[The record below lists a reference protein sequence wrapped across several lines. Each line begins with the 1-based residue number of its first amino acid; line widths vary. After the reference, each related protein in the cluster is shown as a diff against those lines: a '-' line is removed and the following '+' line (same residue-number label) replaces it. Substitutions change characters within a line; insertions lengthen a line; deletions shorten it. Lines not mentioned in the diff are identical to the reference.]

1 MYYVIRDGQVV
12 NTIELYGMAR
22 ESYEQLEGVLLVE
35 DKDAPE
41 VRIGDAYDEETG
53 TFLRDGVSLAGL
65 ITRTMRDN
73 LLKACDYRMMPDYP
87 CSEESRAAWAA
98 YRQALR
104 DLPQQDGFPETVEWP
119 QAPDGADAGGAS
131 LLMQVDAHEQTVDA
145 AKVAARMTV
154 AANADALRTEEI
166 EAVKPLF
173 DAWQPDRAYEAD
185 RDIVRYGEGDALYL
199 CRTSHT
205 SQADWTPGT
214 ETASL
219 WTRIDAAHAGTADDP
234 IPYEGN
240 MALENGKHY
249 SQDGVVYRCTRD
261 TGNPVFHALSELVG
275 LYVEVV

>member
-12 NTIELYGMAR
+12 NTIELHGMAR
-22 ESYEQLEGVLLVE
+22 EAYERLEDVLLVE
-35 DKDAPE
+35 DRDAPE
-41 VRIGDAYDEETG
+41 VRIGDVYDETTG
-53 TFLRDGVSLAGL
+53 TFLRDGVSLAGQ
-65 ITRTMRDN
+65 IARTMRDN

-104 DLPQQDGFPETVEWP
+104 DLPQQDGFPETIEWP
-119 QAPDGADAGGAS
+119 KAPDGEDAGGAS
-131 LLMQVDAHEQTVDA
+131 MLVQVDA

-154 AANADALRTEEI
+154 AANADALRTAEI

-240 MALENGKHY
+240 MALENGKYY

-261 TGNPVFHALSELVG
+261 TGNPVFQALSDLVG
-275 LYVEVV
+275 LYVEAV

>member
-22 ESYEQLEGVLLVE
+22 EAYEQLEGVLLVE

-104 DLPQQDGFPETVEWP
+104 DVPQQEGFPETIEWP
-119 QAPDGADAGGAS
+119 QAPDG
-131 LLMQVDAHEQTVDA
+131 
-145 AKVAARMTV
+145 
-154 AANADALRTEEI
+154 
-166 EAVKPLF
+166 
-173 DAWQPDRAYEAD
+173 
-185 RDIVRYGEGDALYL
+185 
-199 CRTSHT
+199 
-205 SQADWTPGT
+205 
-214 ETASL
+214 
-219 WTRIDAAHAGTADDP
+219 AHAGTADDP

-240 MALENGKHY
+240 MALENGKYY

>member
-12 NTIELYGMAR
+12 NTIELHGMAR
-22 ESYEQLEGVLLVE
+22 EAYERLEDVLLVE
-35 DKDAPE
+35 DRDAPE
-41 VRIGDAYDEETG
+41 VRIGDVYDETTG

-87 CSEESRAAWAA
+87 CSQESRAAWAA

-104 DLPQQDGFPETVEWP
+104 DVPQQDGFPETVEWP

-131 LLMQVDAHEQTVDA
+131 LLMQVEAQKETVDA

-154 AANADALRTEEI
+154 AANADALCTAEV

-173 DAWQPDRAYEAD
+173 DAWAAGVAYEAG

-240 MALENGKHY
+240 MALENGKYY
-249 SQDGVVYRCTRD
+249 SQDGVVYRCTGD
-261 TGNPVFHALSELVG
+261 TGNPVFQALSDLVG
-275 LYVEVV
+275 LYVEAV

>member
-12 NTIELYGMAR
+12 NTIELHGMAR
-22 ESYEQLEGVLLVE
+22 EAYERLEDVLLVE
-35 DKDAPE
+35 DRDAPE
-41 VRIGDAYDEETG
+41 VRIGDVYDETTG
-53 TFLRDGVSLAGL
+53 TFLCDGVSLAGQ
-65 ITRTMRDN
+65 IARTMRDN
-73 LLKACDYRMMPDYP
+73 LLKACDYRMMPDFP
-87 CSEESRAAWAA
+87 CSEAARAAWAA

-131 LLMQVDAHEQTVDA
+131 LLMQVGA

-154 AANADALRTEEI
+154 AANADALRTAEV

-173 DAWQPDRAYEAD
+173 DAWAAGVAYEAG
-185 RDIVRYGEGDALYL
+185 RDIVCYGEGDALYL
-199 CRTSHT
+199 CHTSHT

-214 ETASL
+214 ATASL

-240 MALENGKHY
+240 MALESGKYY

-261 TGNPVFHALSELVG
+261 TGNPVFQALSELVG
-275 LYVEVV
+275 LYVEAI

>member
-1 MYYVIRDGQVV
+1 MVYVIKDGVV
-12 NTIELYGMAR
+12 QNIIELGGMSR
-22 ESYEQLEGVLLVE
+22 SEYEQLEGVTLA
-35 DKDAPE
+35 DAPE
-41 VRIGDAYDEETG
+41 NVPVNIGDTYADGVFYRGGQRADTL
-53 TFLRDGVSLAGL
+53 FARAIRDGMLQ
-65 ITRTMRDN
+65 
-73 LLKACDYRMMPDYP
+73 ACDYRMMPDYP

-104 DLPQQDGFPETVEWP
+104 DVPQQEGFPDRVEWP

-131 LLMQVDAHEQTVDA
+131 MLVQVDA

-154 AANADALRTEEI
+154 AANADALRTAEV

-173 DAWQPDRAYEAD
+173 DAWAAGVAYEAG

-214 ETASL
+214 ATASL

-240 MALENGKHY
+240 MALESGKYY